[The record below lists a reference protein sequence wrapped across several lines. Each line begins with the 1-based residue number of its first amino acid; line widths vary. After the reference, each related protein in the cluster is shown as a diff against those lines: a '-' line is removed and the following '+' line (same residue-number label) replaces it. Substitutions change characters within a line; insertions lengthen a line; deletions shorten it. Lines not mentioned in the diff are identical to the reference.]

1 MGTPEMLWSLAHI
14 LAWQRELEARPGL
27 LLALGSWEMP
37 NLVYSESKL
46 LEELGV
52 LFHVSQAVP

>member
-1 MGTPEMLWSLAHI
+1 MLWSLAHI
-14 LAWQRELEARPGL
+14 LAWQREPEARPGL
-27 LLALGSWEMP
+27 LLALGNWEMP